1 MKYIFIAVLASSFCA
16 LPIQGAGAAATD
28 WIEEEGARIRLI
40 AAEPALGDTEIRAA
54 LQIELKDGWKTYW
67 RDPGDA
73 GVPPQIS
80 VTGENISGFELSYPA
95 PDRFDDGKSVW
106 AGYKHMV
113 AFPLVLKVSADHA
126 QYALEAKS
134 FLGIC
139 QDICVPVQ
147 SEFSLEVPQAKAS
160 TEDQALVA
168 SFFDALPAPATPEF
182 GMVKLERAGEG
193 VQIEMNAP
201 ADAGAVELFLAAD
214 GYMFGPP
221 KAVSDAGTARRL
233 ASKIIFAPKQTGAAE
248 VFYTIKSAKGAVSG
262 TAALPAS

>member
-1 MKYIFIAVLASSFCA
+1 MKKVLTA
-16 LPIQGAGAAATD
+16 LLALHLWAIPIQGANAAATA
-28 WIEEEGARIRLI
+28 WVEEEGARIRFV
-40 AAEPALGDTEIRAA
+40 AAEPAAGDTQIRAA
-54 LQIELKDGWKTYW
+54 LQVELKDGWKTYW

-80 VTGENISGFELSYPA
+80 VTGEGISGFELRYPA

-113 AFPLVLKVSADHA
+113 AFPLVLKVSADSTK
-126 QYALEAKS
+126 YALEAKS

-147 SEFSLEVPQAKAS
+147 SKFSLAVPQAKAS

-168 SFFDALPAPATPEF
+168 ALFDALPASATPEF
-182 GMVKLERAGEG
+182 GVAKLDRAGEG
-193 VQIEMNAP
+193 VEIELRAP
-201 ADAGAVELFLAAD
+201 ADAGEVELFLAAD
-214 GYMFGPP
+214 GYMFSPP
-221 KAVSDAGTARRL
+221 KVISEKGAIRRL
-233 ASKIIFAPKQTGAAE
+233 AAKIVFAPKQAARD